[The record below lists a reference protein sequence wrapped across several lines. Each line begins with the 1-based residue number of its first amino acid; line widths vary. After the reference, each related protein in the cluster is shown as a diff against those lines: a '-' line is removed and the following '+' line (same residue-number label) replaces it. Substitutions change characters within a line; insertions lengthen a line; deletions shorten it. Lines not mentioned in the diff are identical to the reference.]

1 MLCASEYK
9 TTIHH
14 LGCVHNW
21 SKIKKNDYTTY
32 SIPNGRA
39 QTHCQLDIKSI
50 ITKIDKKFKKILSDI
65 MVKLNLIIT
74 VKYVIVS
81 YLNSNIIEFQSL
93 TAHPKAAGQSR
104 HSKQYTSMLIPYL

>member
-21 SKIKKNDYTTY
+21 SKIKKNNYTTY
-32 SIPNGRA
+32 SIPNGHA

-50 ITKIDKKFKKILSDI
+50 INEKID
-65 MVKLNLIIT
+65 
-74 VKYVIVS
+74 
-81 YLNSNIIEFQSL
+81 
-93 TAHPKAAGQSR
+93 
-104 HSKQYTSMLIPYL
+104 